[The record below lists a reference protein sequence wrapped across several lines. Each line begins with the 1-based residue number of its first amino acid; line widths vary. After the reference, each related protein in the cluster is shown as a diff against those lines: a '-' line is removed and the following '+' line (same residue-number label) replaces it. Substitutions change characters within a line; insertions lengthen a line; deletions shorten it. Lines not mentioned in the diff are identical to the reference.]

1 MDATRRTQLEQALRD
16 MQARL
21 EDEDASAAD
30 SRKAVTLDQQSVGRL
45 SRMDAMQQQAMARA
59 QSAHRT
65 AQRKRIRAALQRI
78 AEGEYGYCDSCG
90 EEIAPARLEQD
101 PATPRCIDCA
111 RG

>member
-1 MDATRRTQLEQALRD
+1 MDATRRARLEQALHD
-16 MQARL
+16 MEAQLAR
-21 EDEDASAAD
+21 EDAATTE

-59 QSAHRT
+59 QSAHRA
-65 AQRKRIRAALQRI
+65 AQRKRIRAALERI
-78 AEGEYGYCDSCG
+78 AEEEFGYCESCG
-90 EEIAPARLEQD
+90 EEIAPARLEHD